1 MGIINAAQKIGMKK
15 PIIIRLKGTNVE
27 EAKKLINAS
36 GFRLIVTDDLD
47 DAANK
52 AVHIAEIVK
61 QADEVALGVEFTS
74 ESFKNL

>member
-15 PIIIRLKGTNVE
+15 PIVIRLKGTNVE
-27 EAKKLINAS
+27 EAKKLIDAS

-52 AVHIAEIVK
+52 AVHVAEIVK
-61 QADEVALGVEFTS
+61 QAEEVALNVQFS
-74 ESFKNL
+74 SDSFQNL